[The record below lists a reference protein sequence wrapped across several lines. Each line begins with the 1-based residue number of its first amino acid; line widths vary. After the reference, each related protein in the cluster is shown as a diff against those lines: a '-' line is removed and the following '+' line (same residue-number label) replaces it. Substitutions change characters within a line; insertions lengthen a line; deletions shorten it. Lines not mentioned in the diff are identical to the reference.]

1 MLNYSQVTLDLIEI
15 THFTRVDIPICS
27 SLLPYRSVCFA
38 ENVEIVVG
46 IFVDKRTNSKILPGE
61 FLKECYDF
69 NITV

>member
-1 MLNYSQVTLDLIEI
+1 
-15 THFTRVDIPICS
+15 
-27 SLLPYRSVCFA
+27 LPYRSVCFA